1 MRMHLPP
8 CDDWTEVSINN
19 KLVDIITRVSG
30 RVFVGPDL
38 CQDQEYLDCGS
49 NYTIVLSNAV
59 QAIKHIR
66 PWLRPF
72 LAPRL
77 PEMAKLRAMEARATK
92 HLEPIVRERMEAEK
106 NDPNWQKPEDM
117 MQWLLNRSA
126 EHGAVTVEQIA
137 KTQLGLIFAAI
148 HTTTMTATNIIYT
161 LAVTPEYIQP
171 LREEIRQAMNDND
184 GQITTRALQQM
195 VKLDSY
201 MKEVTRVY
209 PPGISTYFHNFKH
222 PKSMHLTLNPQH
234 PSAAACSKAS
244 HSPTANTSPPASC
257 SKSPHTPSTR
267 TRPSTPKP
275 APLTASA
282 TPSCV
287 KAAAPQTTRAT
298 SSSRRMNR
306 ISRLDTADM
315 RVPVASSRRMKSS

>member
-1 MRMHLPP
+1 MVAKLNATICNEVEASMRLYLPP

-19 KLVDIITRVSG
+19 KLVDIITKVSG

-38 CQDQEYLDCGS
+38 CQDPEYLDCGS

-77 PEMAKLRAMEARATK
+77 PEIAKLRAMEARATK

-117 MQWLLNRSA
+117 MQWLLNRGA
-126 EHGAVTVEQIA
+126 EHGAVTVEQLA
-137 KTQLGLIFAAI
+137 KMQLGLIFAAI

-171 LREEIRQAMNDND
+171 LREEIRNAMNDND

-209 PPGISTYFHNFKH
+209 PPGISTYSLKSTP
-222 PKSMHLTLNPQH
+222 PKSAHLTINPSILRPPRPQRH
-234 PSAAACSKAS
+234 
-244 HSPTANTSPPASC
+244 HTLQRPTY
-257 SKSPHTPSTR
+257 
-267 TRPSTPKP
+267 
-275 APLTASA
+275 
-282 TPSCV
+282 
-287 KAAAPQTTRAT
+287 
-298 SSSRRMNR
+298 SRR
-306 ISRLDTADM
+306 RLA
-315 RVPVASSRRMKSS
+315 RSPLARNLLGPSLLPRSQHF